1 MTNDLIINQ
10 KKKLLLI
17 QAISMEGPGV
27 EQVYPIGLV
36 SVASILNRTG
46 AYDLTLLD
54 LNLSP
59 DPYGELDRVL
69 AEGEF
74 DGIGLSFRNVDPL
87 GNRTTSLVVPLRIT
101 MEMIDARVP
110 KETPIFIGGTG
121 FTLFPQRLLE
131 ELPRVDAGFCGESE
145 DTLTDFIAAVL
156 KGDKEELSEVP
167 GACFKTD
174 EGYHLSRGLPFD
186 MRDYRIVD
194 RELLDPKPYL
204 EANHYVES
212 LGIESKRGCV
222 FDCAY
227 CAYPSIQGHRMR
239 LRDPKSVVDEIEL
252 IRDRYGAERFHFT
265 DPIVNC
271 PPDHLDAICEEM
283 IDRGVILNWSG
294 FFREDTLT
302 EERAKL
308 YRDAGCECFSLSPD
322 GLGDRQL
329 KMLDKRLTSEKIL
342 DCARVLSKTGV
353 TSVYHFLVN
362 TPDWDEGT
370 TREAKELIE
379 KLYEIHDSSVGT
391 IVLNLVRIMPGT
403 KIERQALADGTIDES
418 TDLLYPTYYDPP
430 AYRTLRYDLEVFHQR
445 RNIENWIRQSK
456 ELEARVE
463 QSQNPGDPTPD
474 KSDEKGAVQ

>member
-1 MTNDLIINQ
+1 MTQELIVNQ

-36 SVASILNRTG
+36 SIATLLNRTG

-69 AEGEF
+69 SEGEY
-74 DGIGLSFRNVDPL
+74 DAIGLSFRNVDPL
-87 GNRTTSLVVPLRIT
+87 GNRTTSLVVPLKIT
-101 MEMIDARVP
+101 LGMIDQRVP
-110 KETPIFIGGTG
+110 KDMPIFIGGTG
-121 FTLFPQRLLE
+121 FTLFPERLLG
-131 ELPRVDAGFCGESE
+131 ELPRVTAGFCGEAE
-145 DTLTDFIAAVL
+145 DTFTDFVAAVL
-156 KGDKEELSEVP
+156 KGNQEDLKEVP
-167 GACFKTD
+167 GACFVTD
-174 EGYHLSRGLPFD
+174 EGVHLSRGLPFN
-186 MRDYRIVD
+186 MRDYRVID
-194 RELLDPKPYL
+194 RDLLNPKPYL

-212 LGIESKRGCV
+212 LGIESKRGCA

-227 CAYPSIQGHRMR
+227 CAYPTIQGHRMR

-271 PPDHLDAICEEM
+271 PPNHLDAICEEM
-283 IDRGVILNWSG
+283 VRRGVDLKWSG

-302 EERAKL
+302 EERAAL

-329 KMLDKRLTSEKIL
+329 KMLDKHLTSEDIL
-342 DCARVLSKTGV
+342 KCARILSKTGV

-362 TPDWDEGT
+362 TPGWDEGT

-379 KLYEIHDSSVGT
+379 NLYEIHDSSVGT

-403 KIERQALADGTIDES
+403 KIEHQALADGTIDES

-430 AYRTLRYDLEVFHQR
+430 AYRTLRYELEVFHQS
-445 RNIENWIRQSK
+445 RNIENWLSQSK
-456 ELEARVE
+456 ALEAQAE
-463 QSQNPGDPTPD
+463 DNETQSENETDG
-474 KSDEKGAVQ
+474 KGELS